1 MVLKRKLN
9 GRSDSLIS
17 SLFNDSLMKMGKSSM
32 SHGEESPS
40 GCILMTFLDCMHLKL
55 KVSNNSVP

>member
-1 MVLKRKLN
+1 MILKRKLN

-17 SLFNDSLMKMGKSSM
+17 SLFNGSLMKMGMSSM

-40 GCILMTFLDCMHLKL
+40 GCILMAFLDCMCLKL
-55 KVSNNSVP
+55 QVSNNSMP